1 MTAIPLEWALFAA
14 AALLCIGL
22 YAVLAQ
28 RNAVTVLM
36 GILLMLNAAIV
47 NLIAFWRY
55 ADSGTVTG
63 QAFTLFVYFIAA
75 AETVVGL
82 ALVIALWRSYS
93 TIVLDEADSL
103 KG

>member
-1 MTAIPLEWALFAA
+1 MTAISLEWALFAA

-28 RNAVTVLM
+28 RNTVTVLM

-47 NLIAFWRY
+47 NLIACWRY

-63 QAFTLFVYFIAA
+63 QAFALFVYFIAA

-93 TIVLDEADSL
+93 TIILDEADSL